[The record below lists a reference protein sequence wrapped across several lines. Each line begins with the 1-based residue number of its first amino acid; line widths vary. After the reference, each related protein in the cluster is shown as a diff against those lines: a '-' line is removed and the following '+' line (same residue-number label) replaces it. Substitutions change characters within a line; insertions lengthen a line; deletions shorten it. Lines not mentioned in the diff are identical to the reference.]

1 MVRALV
7 SRSSYRVS
15 CSRSGSVTSSVEKM
29 RERGGVREGG
39 AGGEDK
45 GRRRDSAGRSSR
57 IRISCVML
65 LGDKEH
71 RVGEELRRMTISLF
85 YG

>member
-39 AGGEDK
+39 AGGEDEGGGRGST
-45 GRRRDSAGRSSR
+45 GRRSW

-65 LGDKEH
+65 LGDGEH
-71 RVGEELRRMTISLF
+71 RVGEELARKTISHF